1 MWSDTGCSAD
11 CACHCPCLCV
21 WKEEKRHT
29 TFQVSLTCSAFDW
42 VCCLNEMCF
51 LNLTIVSCKAISLFV
66 RRSHDPYDRDLSH
79 SKARRGKRKLRRS
92 KSDKLGLTKSA
103 GLVNCNTRYNCLPTY
118 SNILFFLQLGVTR
131 PTRPCTMMMRSWE
144 HRPCRG
150 LIQGI
155 LPHPIQSQMKK

>member
-1 MWSDTGCSAD
+1 MWSDTGRSAD
-11 CACHCPCLCV
+11 RACHCPCLRV

-29 TFQVSLTCSAFDW
+29 TFQVSSSCSAF
-42 VCCLNEMCF
+42 VCCLYKMCF
-51 LNLTIVSCKAISLFV
+51 LNLTIVSCKAICLFV
-66 RRSHDPYDRDLSH
+66 RRKRDPYDRDLSH
-79 SKARRGKRKLRRS
+79 SKARRGKGKSRRS
-92 KSDKLGLTKSA
+92 KGDKLGLTKSA

-131 PTRPCTMMMRSWE
+131 PMRPCTMMMRSWE